1 MGNVY
6 TSIDVGSDSVKI
18 VVVEKIKNSFNL
30 LASSSVPCAFIHHG
44 EVTNVRGLAKIIRE
58 GLNEVEDILGV
69 KIDKAIC
76 ALNPINLNMDIVHG
90 EVEVE
95 DPNSISGVDISN
107 LLNETISSIDFGD
120 QELVTSTP
128 INFVIDGVKKVHD
141 PKKCVGKKL
150 ESKIVIS
157 SIDKAAMYR
166 MLEAIKLAGVDSID
180 VCFKSTGDYF
190 TVKNDEYDNSV
201 GAIINIGED
210 STNVS
215 IFNKGIQ
222 IKNSII
228 NMGSVHVDR
237 DISYI
242 YNCNNDESR
251 KLKEDFVYA
260 FAEDADSNEEIV
272 VKDRDGNDK
281 NINQVGV
288 SKVVEARVREILKL
302 SYDEIKNLTNRKIS
316 YIIIT
321 GGLSEMNGMDHL
333 VEIYFNGLCKVCK
346 IDIIGIRN
354 NKFSS
359 SLGSCIYFD
368 DKLALRG
375 KSYNMINTEEF
386 SNMVSI
392 DDGVSNS
399 ENFVSK
405 VFGHFF
411 DV

>member
-1 MGNVY
+1 
-6 TSIDVGSDSVKI
+6 
-18 VVVEKIKNSFNL
+18 
-30 LASSSVPCAFIHHG
+30 
-44 EVTNVRGLAKIIRE
+44 
-58 GLNEVEDILGV
+58 
-69 KIDKAIC
+69 
-76 ALNPINLNMDIVHG
+76 
-90 EVEVE
+90 
-95 DPNSISGVDISN
+95 
-107 LLNETISSIDFGD
+107 
-120 QELVTSTP
+120 
-128 INFVIDGVKKVHD
+128 
-141 PKKCVGKKL
+141 
-150 ESKIVIS
+150 
-157 SIDKAAMYR
+157 

-359 SLGSCIYFD
+359 ALGSCIYFD

>member
-1 MGNVY
+1 MGNIY
-6 TSIDVGSDSVKI
+6 TGIDVGTNSVKI

-30 LASSSVPCAFIHHG
+30 LASTSKPSTYIHHG
-44 EVTNVRGLAKIIRE
+44 EVTNVRNLAKVIRD
-58 GLNEVEDILGV
+58 GLNEIEDMLGF

-76 ALNPINLNMDIVHG
+76 TLNPIDLNMDIVNG
-90 EVEVE
+90 SVEVE
-95 DPNSISGVDISN
+95 DPNKISGVDISN

-128 INFVIDGVKKVHD
+128 INFVIDGVKKVYD
-141 PKKCVGKKL
+141 PKGLAGKTL
-150 ESKIVIS
+150 ESKIVVS
-157 SIDKAAMYR
+157 SINKSSMYR
-166 MLEAIKLAGVDSID
+166 MLEAIKLAGVDSVD

-190 TVKNDEYDNSV
+190 TIKNESYDKEV

-222 IKNSII
+222 IKNSVI
-228 NMGSVHVDR
+228 NVGSVHVDR
-237 DISYI
+237 DISYMF
-242 YNCNNDESR
+242 NCNNDVSR
-251 KLKEDFVYA
+251 RVKEEFAYA
-260 FAEDADSNEEIV
+260 FGDDADSNEEMTIQ
-272 VKDRDGNDK
+272 DREGSDK
-281 NINQVGV
+281 VLKQVGV
-288 SKVVEARVREILKL
+288 SKVVEARIREILKL

-346 IDIIGIRN
+346 INIMGIRD
-354 NKFSS
+354 NKYSS
-359 SLGSCIYFD
+359 ALGSCIYFD
-368 DKLALRG
+368 DKLTLRG
-375 KSYNMINTEEF
+375 KSYNMVNSEDFNNVI
-386 SNMVSI
+386 SI
-392 DDGVSNS
+392 GEGVSTND
-399 ENFVSK
+399 NFVSK

>member
-1 MGNVY
+1 MSNIY
-6 TSIDVGSDSVKI
+6 TGIDVGTDSVKI

-30 LASSSVPCAFIHHG
+30 LASSCKPSTFVHHG
-44 EVTNVRGLAKIIRE
+44 EVTNVRKLAEVIRE
-58 GLNEVEDILGV
+58 ALNDIEEMLGL

-76 ALNPINLNMDIVHG
+76 CLNPIDLNMDIVQG
-90 EVEVE
+90 KVEVE
-95 DPNSISGVDISN
+95 DPNKISGVDISN
-107 LLNETISSIDFGD
+107 LMNETISSIDFGD

-128 INFVIDGVKKVHD
+128 INFVIDGVKKVYD
-141 PKKCVGKKL
+141 PKNCEGKVL

-157 SIDKAAMYR
+157 SINKSSMYR
-166 MLEAIKLAGVDSID
+166 MLEAIKLAGVDSVD

-190 TVKNDEYDNSV
+190 SVKNDEYDKEV

-222 IKNSII
+222 IKNNVI

-237 DISYI
+237 DISYMF
-242 YNCNNDESR
+242 NCNNDVAREV
-251 KLKEDFVYA
+251 KEEFAYA
-260 FAEDADSNEEIV
+260 IGDDADSNEEYVIQ
-272 VKDRDGNDK
+272 DREGNDK
-281 NINQVGV
+281 VLKQVGV

-346 IDIIGIRN
+346 INIMGIRH
-354 NKFSS
+354 NKYSS
-359 SLGSCIYFD
+359 ALGSCIYFD
-368 DKLALRG
+368 DKLTLRG
-375 KSYNMINTEEF
+375 KSYNMVNNEEL
-386 SNMVSI
+386 NNIVSI
-392 DDGVSNS
+392 GEGMSTNDG
-399 ENFVSK
+399 FVSK

>member
-1 MGNVY
+1 MGNIY
-6 TSIDVGSDSVKI
+6 TGIDVGTDSVKI

-30 LASSSVPCAFIHHG
+30 LASTCKPSSYIHHG
-44 EVTNVRGLAKIIRE
+44 EVTNVRNLSKVIRE
-58 GLNEVEDILGV
+58 GLNDIEEMLGL

-76 ALNPINLNMDIVHG
+76 SLNPIDLNMDIVHG
-90 EVEVE
+90 SVEVE
-95 DPNSISGVDISN
+95 DPNNITGVDISN
-107 LLNETISSIDFGD
+107 LLNDTISSIDFGE

-128 INFVIDGVKKVHD
+128 INFVIDGVKKVYD
-141 PKKCVGKKL
+141 PKNMAGKTL
-150 ESKIVIS
+150 ESKIVVS
-157 SIDKAAMYR
+157 SINKSSMYR
-166 MLEAIKLAGVDSID
+166 MLEAIKLAGVDSVD

-190 TVKNDEYDNSV
+190 TIKNEEYDKEV

-222 IKNSII
+222 IKNSVI

-237 DISYI
+237 DISYMF
-242 YNCNNDESR
+242 NCNNDVAR
-251 KLKEDFVYA
+251 VVKEEFSYA
-260 FAEDADSNEEIV
+260 FADDADDNEEMTI
-272 VKDRDGNDK
+272 KDREDNDK
-281 NINQVGV
+281 LLKQVGV

-333 VEIYFNGLCKVCK
+333 VEIYFNGLCKVGR
-346 IDIIGIRN
+346 IDVMGIRH
-354 NKFSS
+354 NKYSS
-359 SLGSCIYFD
+359 ALGSCIYFD
-368 DKLALRG
+368 DKLTLRG
-375 KSYNMINTEEF
+375 KSYNMVNNDEFNNIVSMGEE
-386 SNMVSI
+386 VSTS
-392 DDGVSNS
+392 DG
-399 ENFVSK
+399 FVSK